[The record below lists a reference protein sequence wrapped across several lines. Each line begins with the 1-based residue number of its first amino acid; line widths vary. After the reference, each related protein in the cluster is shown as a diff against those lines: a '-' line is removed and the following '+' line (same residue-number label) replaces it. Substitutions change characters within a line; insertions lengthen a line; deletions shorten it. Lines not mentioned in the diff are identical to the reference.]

1 MAGDN
6 SQSTDLRS
14 ACEAV
19 VLQTVIPAMKRVVD
33 EALAAKFDE
42 WQQVAVQRLDATLR
56 EMARST
62 GRPVVNIN
70 TSARN
75 AADLEKINVDAPE
88 SPEDVARLRSTAS
101 PLNKFLRE
109 RWQTQWVRAGLR
121 HTSCSLQFSI
131 LMQAR
136 RVRALSVLARGDVC
150 ARAREAA
157 KMTQLH
163 AQGQTGR
170 YVGQIGRAQFH
181 YTVADRPLMQLVWEE
196 DLWPVRM
203 PAATM
208 QIRVCALSLVR
219 GAVAR
224 FSRKSCGSEV
234 SPWWM
239 HRPWALSLG
248 AQTRGRGTLTRSSCR
263 AIEPRVGSGHVCA
276 ADALKNHLCASLSL
290 SRGARCV
297 CSKRPAVADS
307 LSKNFPGYANNGLRT
322 VTVRFAR

>member
-6 SQSTDLRS
+6 SQSPGLVRS

-33 EALAAKFDE
+33 EALAARFDE
-42 WQQVAVQRLDATLR
+42 WQQVAVQRLGATLR

-75 AADLEKINVDAPE
+75 AADLEKINADAPE
-88 SPEDVARLRSTAS
+88 SPEDVARLRRTAS

-150 ARAREAA
+150 ARAGGGEDEAA
-157 KMTQLH
+157 PC
-163 AQGQTGR
+163 TGPNW
-170 YVGQIGRAQFH
+170 
-181 YTVADRPLMQLVWEE
+181 PL
-196 DLWPVRM
+196 
-203 PAATM
+203 
-208 QIRVCALSLVR
+208 
-219 GAVAR
+219 
-224 FSRKSCGSEV
+224 CGSNWPRAV
-234 SPWWM
+234 PL
-239 HRPWALSLG
+239 H
-248 AQTRGRGTLTRSSCR
+248 GR
-263 AIEPRVGSGHVCA
+263 
-276 ADALKNHLCASLSL
+276 
-290 SRGARCV
+290 
-297 CSKRPAVADS
+297 
-307 LSKNFPGYANNGLRT
+307 
-322 VTVRFAR
+322 